1 MKKAIISI
9 IAIAVFSISAGFGH
23 AAGILTPVKSQ
34 HQPIQIR
41 DHHVNVV
48 INNGFAMTE
57 VLQTFYNPNAVDLEA
72 LYSFP
77 LPKSASLSEVTI
89 YLGER
94 EIHGEVLEKIKARQ
108 IYEEEKN
115 KGNDTGL
122 AEKDEFYTFD
132 FKVHPVPAN
141 AETRIRFLYYQ
152 PLKIDT
158 SIGRY
163 LYPLEEGGTD
173 DAGMSFWTTN
183 AKVENTFSMN
193 LELKSA
199 YPVKDVRVPGFEAA
213 AAINK
218 LAEDHYKIDMQLSD
232 MSLTRDFIF
241 YYRLQDDLPGR
252 IEVIPFRDNQ
262 NEDGTFM
269 MVITPGVDLKP
280 LTNGAD
286 YCFVLDIS
294 GSMQAKMATLK
305 RGVMQ
310 ALEKLKPE
318 NRFRLVTFESRAQE
332 LTRDWLPAT
341 QQGLAKAQKLL
352 EPLNARGST
361 NLYAGLDLGL
371 KRLDEDRAVN
381 IVLVTDAVTNT
392 GIVDPIEFHKLM
404 QKVDVRIYGFLLGN
418 SANWPLMQTITEA
431 SGGFYDSISNVDD
444 IMGKLMLA
452 GSKINYEALLNA
464 QVKIKGINISDLTK
478 STFQKVYRGQQL
490 VIFGKYHQG
499 GNARV
504 TLDASLTGEDKTYT
518 SKFVFPD
525 IDTENPELERLW
537 ALATI
542 EKIEAMERI
551 GKIQPSESENAIR
564 DLGLGYQI
572 VTDYTSMVVL
582 SDTAF
587 AERGIERHNQTR
599 IAREQQAR
607 VQRSQQPAK
616 NYRVDNLKP
625 AFRHRV
631 PRLGGG
637 GGAIDPLTGVLGF
650 LITAAGAVRLAT
662 KRKKC

>member
-1 MKKAIISI
+1 MQKTIISI
-9 IAIAVFSISAGFGH
+9 ILIAAFGLTAGVCH
-23 AAGILTPVKSQ
+23 AAGILTPVGSR

-57 VLQTFYNPNAVDLEA
+57 VQQTFYNQNTEDLEA
-72 LYSFP
+72 MYSFP

-89 YLGER
+89 YVGER
-94 EIHGEVLEKIKARQ
+94 EIHGEVLEKLKAQQ
-108 IYEEEKN
+108 IYEDEKS
-115 KGNDTGL
+115 KGNETGL
-122 AEKDEFYTFD
+122 AEKNEFYTFE

-158 SIGRY
+158 GIGRY

-173 DAGMSFWTTN
+173 EAGMSFWTTH

-199 YPVKDVRVPGFEAA
+199 YPIKDVRVPGFEAA
-213 AAINK
+213 ATINK
-218 LAEDHYKIDMQLSD
+218 LADDHYKIEMQLSD
-232 MSLTRDFIF
+232 MSLTRDVIF
-241 YYRLQDDLPGR
+241 YYRLQEGLPGR
-252 IEVIPFRDNQ
+252 VEVIPFRNNE

-294 GSMQAKMATLK
+294 GSMKAKMATLK

-318 NRFRLVTFESRAQE
+318 DRFRFVTFESQARE
-332 LTRDWLPAT
+332 LNRDWLPANPD
-341 QQGLAKAQKLL
+341 GLIKAKQLL

-371 KRLDEDRAVN
+371 KRLDDDRAVN

-392 GIVDPIEFHKLM
+392 GIVDPIDFHKLL

-418 SANWPLMQTITEA
+418 SANWPLMQTITET

-452 GSKINYEALLNA
+452 GSKINYEALLDA
-464 QVKIKGINISDLTK
+464 RVKISGVKVTDLTDDIFK
-478 STFQKVYRGQQL
+478 KVYRGQQL
-490 VIFGKYHQG
+490 VLFGKYNQG
-499 GNARV
+499 GKARL
-504 TLDASLTGEDKTYT
+504 TLEASLTGEDKTYT
-518 SKFVFPD
+518 SEFVFPD

-551 GKIQPSESENAIR
+551 GKMVPTESENAIR
-564 DLGLGYQI
+564 DLGLHYQI

-587 AERGIERHNQTR
+587 ADRGIERHNQTR

-607 VQRSQQPAK
+607 VQRSQQSAK
-616 NYRVDNLKP
+616 NYRVDRKKP
-625 AFRHRV
+625 AFKHKV
-631 PRLGGG
+631 PDLGGG
-637 GGAIDPLTGVLGF
+637 GGAIDPLTGVLGI
-650 LITAAGAVRLAT
+650 LITTAGAVRLALR
-662 KRKKC
+662 RKKR